1 MNCYVIMITD
11 ARYNMT
17 PTYLLSGLWETY
29 SETKIRGVSLWAT
42 DSIECK
48 SHSKIIL
55 NISRCES
62 VNWSLSLAC
71 MSVRSITQTSTVS
84 N

>member
-29 SETKIRGVSLWAT
+29 SESKIRGVSLLAT
-42 DSIECK
+42 DS
-48 SHSKIIL
+48 
-55 NISRCES
+55 
-62 VNWSLSLAC
+62 SLWYAK
-71 MSVRSITQTSTVS
+71 VTAK
-84 N
+84 